1 MPLNGLK
8 LACDEFHFDRSAS
21 DGSFT
26 TATNGTGAVS
36 FTGNHNKGVQMSATA
51 LADRGYIHFN
61 NRLVYNIDDL
71 KSIEFLFRIEA
82 WHTFSDAILGLC
94 STYNADPDAIQ
105 EGIWFRIGGGA
116 GNRTLYIESDDNVT
130 NIDDEPTGI
139 VLADNTWF
147 RGRITFDT
155 GIQSIAPP
163 GASKGGKSS
172 VQFEITDAKG
182 FCRHIQVPKHM
193 DMSAYAGGLQP
204 VIGLRQLTS
213 DAPAAVSLFLKRL
226 TIEHC
231 LPA

>member
-1 MPLNGLK
+1 MALNGLRA
-8 LACDEFHFDRSAS
+8 ACDEFHFDRSAS

-36 FTGNHNKGVQMSATA
+36 FTGNHNKGVQMSVTA
-51 LADRGYIHFN
+51 LADRAFIHFN

-82 WHTFSDAILGLC
+82 WHSFSDAILGLC

-116 GNRTLYIESDDNVT
+116 GDKALFIESDDNVT

-139 VLADNTWF
+139 TLADNGWF
-147 RGRITFDT
+147 RGRIAFDT

-163 GASKGGKSS
+163 GGSKGGKAS
-172 VQFEITDAKG
+172 VQFEVTDSKG
-182 FCRHIQVPKHM
+182 FCRHISPPKHI

-204 VIGLRQLTS
+204 VIGVRQMTS
-213 DAPAAVSLFLKRL
+213 NAGAAVSLFLKRIR
-226 TIEHC
+226 IEHC